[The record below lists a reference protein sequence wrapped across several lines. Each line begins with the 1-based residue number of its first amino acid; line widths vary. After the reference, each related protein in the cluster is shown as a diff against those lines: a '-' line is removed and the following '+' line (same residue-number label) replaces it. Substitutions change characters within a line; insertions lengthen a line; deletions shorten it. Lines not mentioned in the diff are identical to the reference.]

1 MFLDLTQEISKE
13 MLDIP
18 TAEKIMAILKRKN
31 IDMKNYINRKIGCFQ
46 ETLLHY
52 FARIDHIHLPKE
64 KGEFLLQVGADI
76 NSIDRFCNT
85 PLHKAVTSSNDE
97 ILKLLLNNSAYV
109 NSENKHKNTPLYNAV
124 LKNIE
129 ICRILLNHGADPNI
143 MTAQNETPLSRAA
156 IFGSTEI
163 FKLLLQHGGDVTSTG
178 SLNGK
183 RVIDLAKSLEDKSI
197 YNLCLENLKN
207 STG

>member
-1 MFLDLTQEISKE
+1 M
-13 MLDIP
+13 
-18 TAEKIMAILKRKN
+18 
-31 IDMKNYINRKIGCFQ
+31 
-46 ETLLHY
+46 
-52 FARIDHIHLPKE
+52 
-64 KGEFLLQVGADI
+64 
-76 NSIDRFCNT
+76 
-85 PLHKAVTSSNDE
+85 
-97 ILKLLLNNSAYV
+97 
-109 NSENKHKNTPLYNAV
+109 
-124 LKNIE
+124 
-129 ICRILLNHGADPNI
+129 NHGADPNI